1 MSNSWEPFLLQ
12 LQREPKA
19 LVTYLSEL
27 LQER

>member
-1 MSNSWEPFLLQ
+1 MSNSWEPFLL

-27 LQER
+27 LEER